1 MLNLLGPGWG
11 PDVLEH
17 IASSNLN
24 KILNKILISCKEK
37 REMAFREGHEMFDV
51 HVFYC
56 FFRGGL
62 VAY

>member
-17 IASSNLN
+17 TSSSNLN
-24 KILNKILISCKEK
+24 KILNISCKEK